1 MKNIKAIVLDLDGTL
16 LNSKKKVSNRN
27 LNAVLKCY
35 SFGIQIIIAT
45 ARPPRSVKK
54 LLPPELLQFG
64 YIIYYNGALIINES
78 TRLNEH
84 YPIPRKTTNEIY
96 EFITSRGSHI
106 YPCFEINDEIFG
118 DRLLEKSQLNV
129 FGVPI
134 DAPIP
139 SVLTKEEI
147 FQLSVSK
154 ILLPN
159 FDNIYSELATVFQH
173 KVNVINTDGKELIQ
187 IMDKSISKEHGL
199 QKVLEL
205 LRIDPKDAMV
215 FGDDFN
221 DLGVFEMCGYPIAMG
236 NAVEEL
242 KSMAKII
249 TETNDENGVAIIL
262 DALLK

>member
-1 MKNIKAIVLDLDGTL
+1 M
-16 LNSKKKVSNRN
+16 
-27 LNAVLKCY
+27 
-35 SFGIQIIIAT
+35 
-45 ARPPRSVKK
+45 
-54 LLPPELLQFG
+54 
-64 YIIYYNGALIINES
+64 
-78 TRLNEH
+78 
-84 YPIPRKTTNEIY
+84 
-96 EFITSRGSHI
+96 
-106 YPCFEINDEIFG
+106 
-118 DRLLEKSQLNV
+118 EKSQLNV

-134 DAPIP
+134 NAPIP

-159 FDNIYSELATVFQH
+159 FDNIYSELVTVFQH

-199 QKVLEL
+199 QKVLKL
-205 LRIDPKDAMV
+205 LRIDSKDAMV

-242 KSMAKII
+242 KIMAKII
-249 TETNDENGVAIIL
+249 TETNDADGVAIIL
-262 DALLK
+262 DTLLK